1 MTFESQLTR
10 AIAKNKINL
19 FMNVSRGVQL
29 GIESNQN
36 LNGLKTCL
44 IHPFRPIKKSNGV
57 VKKFDL
63 GQLRHDIY
71 VLASYI
77 VDLPG

>member
-36 LNGLKTCL
+36 LNGLKT
-44 IHPFRPIKKSNGV
+44 V

-71 VLASYI
+71 ELASYI
-77 VDLPG
+77 VDLLG

>member
-10 AIAKNKINL
+10 AIDKNKINL

-36 LNGLKTCL
+36 LNGLKT
-44 IHPFRPIKKSNGV
+44 V

-71 VLASYI
+71 ELASYI
-77 VDLPG
+77 VDLLC